1 MVDWETGKPNARYW
15 VLKLL
20 RDNFGPGDKLI
31 DTHVSSPYVY
41 ASGALTQNGKR
52 KLLLVNKRDRDID
65 MSIPDGANARLD
77 FIDATTGS
85 QPASSTKI
93 TSDRITLH
101 GFSVAV
107 VTWP

>member
-1 MVDWETGKPNARYW
+1 
-15 VLKLL
+15 
-20 RDNFGPGDKLI
+20 
-31 DTHVSSPYVY
+31 
-41 ASGALTQNGKR
+41 
-52 KLLLVNKRDRDID
+52 